1 MSAGL
6 GPSSGIS
13 FERSAP
19 VRGAML
25 CSSCPFL
32 PIFLRSR
39 STCWMARSRF
49 FEERAASASIE
60 APAEP
65 LFCIGAL
72 PFDWLLPRVSSRRSP
87 SLLTAPVVLLKI
99 PGTTTEPAVPTLL
112 FVSVLLPFELDEPL
126 VVAPLALEEPMGEL
140 AAELLVLDPEREPFA
155 LPELAFAEVALPFA
169 VVLRFAVFAAE
180 LSVLFPERLPST
192 PPELFV
198 NPLLMVVLVVP
209 SALVVVVV
217 VKLPFVVL
225 DVIAWLA
232 VPLVRLTPTWG
243 APVVCAP
250 DVATDVPAGRAAVCA
265 KAEPATAM
273 TTVVTTYAGD
283 SLRIVISLV
292 NLLKSKEITVQYT
305 CPSG

>member
-1 MSAGL
+1 MRTGL

-25 CSSCPFL
+25 CSSCPL
-32 PIFLRSR
+32 RPIFLRSR

-49 FEERAASASIE
+49 FEERAASASTE
-60 APAEP
+60 ATAEP

-87 SLLTAPVVLLKI
+87 SLLTAPVVLLRI
-99 PGTTTEPAVPTLL
+99 PGTTTEPAVPTVL
-112 FVSVLLPFELDEPL
+112 FVSVLLPFALDEPL
-126 VVAPLALEEPMGEL
+126 VVVPLALEEPMGEF
-140 AAELLVLDPEREPFA
+140 AAELLVFMPEREPFA
-155 LPELAFAEVALPFA
+155 FLELAFADVVLPFA
-169 VVLRFAVFAAE
+169 VELPFADVLRFAVLAAE
-180 LSVLFPERLPST
+180 LSVLLPERLPST

-198 NPLLMVVLVVP
+198 KPLLMVVLVLP

-225 DVIAWLA
+225 EVVAWLA
-232 VPLVRLTPTWG
+232 LPLVRLAPAWG

-292 NLLKSKEITVQYT
+292 N
-305 CPSG
+305 